1 MKAASWSILLSISLV
16 SSLAQAADGD
26 VRLRLRD
33 PAWADTVTP
42 GMPSAEE
49 SHVPLQVGMG
59 LAGALLLTI
68 PGAYA
73 GYQIGDR
80 RAPAERSCDQAGCDT
95 LFPYGGALGLVA
107 GGFVGLVA
115 GTGLGVATAG
125 VLVKRP
131 FHLAPAIGGAALGG
145 FLGLLAGTVV
155 SIAIAATLA
164 PILPFLGVLGAALIP
179 GGLIAGAVAGAIWL
193 YEDSFRSRPV
203 KVAPTVALVP
213 GGGMAG
219 IAGTLF

>member
-42 GMPSAEE
+42 GTPSAEE
-49 SHVPLQVGMG
+49 SHVPLQVEMG

-80 RAPAERSCDQAGCDT
+80 WAPAERSCDQAGCDT
-95 LFPYGGALGLVA
+95 FFPYGGALGLLA
-107 GGFVGLVA
+107 GGFVGLSA

-125 VLVKRP
+125 LLLKRP
-131 FHLAPAIGGAALGG
+131 FHLVPAIGGAALGG
-145 FLGLLAGTVV
+145 FLGLFVGTVV
-155 SIAIAATLA
+155 SFALAATLA
-164 PILPFLGVLGAALIP
+164 PLLPFLAALGTALIP
-179 GGLIAGAVAGAIWL
+179 GGLIAGAVAGSIWL

-213 GGGMAG
+213 GGGMVGTAG
-219 IAGTLF
+219 ILF